1 MNGLVASS
9 RRSAGRSVRA
19 AGRVPRGLTPTALV
33 AVVGALI
40 VGIWGQQYTGSVF
53 VLAACYAIVTA
64 GMAVQIGFSQQ
75 IAFSQSVFMGVG
87 AYGVA
92 MLNSHYNMPVL
103 LATPIVLI
111 GSALVA
117 LLLGSVVTRA
127 SGLALAVATLM
138 LPLIAVGYVSGTGFL
153 GGAVGAPLPGTLW
166 PSSSAS
172 TTVALVGGGLIV
184 VVLLALAVFI
194 AARILTSDI
203 GLELFVLGVDERT
216 AAALGV
222 RTPRRKL
229 ELFVLG
235 CVFAALGGAA
245 YAGTQQFVPETLV
258 DPTAELALLIML
270 FIGGRRSVIG
280 AVIGALVIQYLQGA
294 SNWVS
299 VNILV
304 VEGLLLTVVLLV
316 DPEGLAGIVVT
327 GVAWLRARLGSFSS
341 FSFFFSSSDGWRGQP
356 AGTAVPA
363 PDGSIDSAE
372 AAALASAIGI
382 AEGTELAGDSEIT
395 GTDGIT
401 GTEGTAGAA
410 GGKRMTRTARIAAAD
425 SLHGGHPSPIPPG
438 SGRLGGGAD
447 PEATLLEVRSVFK
460 EYGGLSVLA
469 DISLALPERGLFALC
484 GPNGAGKS
492 TLLNVIGGSVPPTS
506 GQVMLNG
513 ADITKRPPNE
523 RFYQGVS
530 RTFQAVHLI
539 KGRTV
544 LDNVAVACLAS
555 HTSSIVTRIS
565 RSRLAEA
572 RDKAAS
578 ALADLGMADL
588 ADREVSSLTLET
600 QRMVELA
607 RALAPNPRLLLLD
620 EPASGLSEDQR
631 QRLAGLLTTLADRTC
646 VLLVEHDLAL
656 VAQVSERIFV
666 LSAGRLVFDGGPS
679 DFRSSPVVNTLLVG
693 T

>member
-1 MNGLVASS
+1 MNGLVTSS
-9 RRSAGRSVRA
+9 RRSAQRSALVA
-19 AGRVPRGLTPTALV
+19 SRVPRGLTPTALV
-33 AVVGALI
+33 AVVGVLF
-40 VGIWGQQYTGSVF
+40 VLVWGQQYTGSVF

-92 MLNSHYNMPVL
+92 MLNTHYNMPVL
-103 LATPIVLI
+103 LATPIVLV
-111 GSALVA
+111 GSALLA
-117 LLLGSVVTRA
+117 ILLGSVVTRA

-172 TTVALVGGGLIV
+172 TSVALVGGGLIV
-184 VVLLALAVFI
+184 IVLLALAVFI

-229 ELFVLG
+229 ELFTLG
-235 CVFAALGGAA
+235 CVFAALGGAL

-316 DPEGLAGIVVT
+316 DPEGLAGIVTT
-327 GVAWLRARLGSFSS
+327 GVAWLRARLGSAPGERVGGTGMAFPSS
-341 FSFFFSSSDGWRGQP
+341 RRRKRHTTDEADATGDAAGPADLADLADLARAAGPDRLPGTDDGDVGVGVSAASVGVGVGSASAGSRP
-356 AGTAVPA
+356 AG
-363 PDGSIDSAE
+363 D
-372 AAALASAIGI
+372 
-382 AEGTELAGDSEIT
+382 
-395 GTDGIT
+395 
-401 GTEGTAGAA
+401 
-410 GGKRMTRTARIAAAD
+410 
-425 SLHGGHPSPIPPG
+425 
-438 SGRLGGGAD
+438 GRLGGESQTA
-447 PEATLLEVRSVFK
+447 LLEIRSVFK
-460 EYGGLSVLA
+460 EYGGLSVLE
-469 DISLALPERGLFALC
+469 DISLTLPERGLFALC

-492 TLLNVIGGSVPPTS
+492 TLLNVIGGSVPPS
-506 GQVMLNG
+506 RGQVILSG
-513 ADITKRPPNE
+513 ADITRRPPHE
-523 RFYQGVS
+523 RFYQGIS
-530 RTFQAVHLI
+530 RTFQSVHLI

-555 HTSSIVTRIS
+555 HKSSIATRIA
-565 RSRLAEA
+565 RSRLDDA
-572 RDKAAS
+572 REQAS
-578 ALADLGMADL
+578 RALADLGMAHL
-588 ADREVSSLTLET
+588 AGREVSSLTLET

-620 EPASGLSEDQR
+620 EPASGLSEEQR
-631 QRLAGLLTTLADRTC
+631 QRLAGVLAAVAARTC
-646 VLLVEHDLAL
+646 VFLVEHDLAL

-666 LSAGRLVFDGGPS
+666 LAAGRLVFDGGPD

-693 T
+693 S

>member
-1 MNGLVASS
+1 MNRFLDVSS
-9 RRSAGRSVRA
+9 RAFSRTAPLSSTGV
-19 AGRVPRGLTPTALV
+19 AGRVPRASVPRGSVPTGVVLV
-33 AVVGALI
+33 AGALI
-40 VGIWGQQYTGSVF
+40 VLIYGQQYTGSVF
-53 VLAACYAIVTA
+53 VLAGCYAIVTA

-75 IAFSQSVFMGVG
+75 IAFSQSVFMGAG

-92 MLNSHYNMPVL
+92 LLNSHFNMPVL
-103 LATPIVLI
+103 LATVIVLV
-111 GSALVA
+111 GAALVA

-138 LPLIAVGYVSGTGFL
+138 LPLIAVGYVSGSGYL
-153 GGAVGAPLPGTLW
+153 GGPVGAPLTGTLW
-166 PSSSAS
+166 PSSAS
-172 TTVALVGGGLIV
+172 STAVVAVGGGLIV
-184 VVLLALAVFI
+184 VVLLALVVFI
-194 AARILTSDI
+194 ATRILNSDI

-235 CVFAALGGAA
+235 CVFAALGGAV

-258 DPTAELALLIML
+258 DSTTELALLIML

-316 DPEGLAGIVVT
+316 DPEGLAGIT
-327 GVAWLRARLGSFSS
+327 TTAVAWLRR
-341 FSFFFSSSDGWRGQP
+341 
-356 AGTAVPA
+356 
-363 PDGSIDSAE
+363 
-372 AAALASAIGI
+372 
-382 AEGTELAGDSEIT
+382 
-395 GTDGIT
+395 
-401 GTEGTAGAA
+401 
-410 GGKRMTRTARIAAAD
+410 RTSPPAAD
-425 SLHGGHPSPIPPG
+425 SATANRAGEAAEPG
-438 SGRLGGGAD
+438 ISAVGSATVGSATVDEPAGLPGIALSSVLADVDAPRGA
-447 PEATLLEVRSVFK
+447 PRTAALLEVPLLEVRSVFK
-460 EYGGLSVLA
+460 EYGGLSVLH
-469 DISLALPERGLFALC
+469 DVSLTLPERGLFGLC

-492 TLLNVIGGSVPPTS
+492 TLLNIIGGSVAPTS
-506 GQVMLNG
+506 GEVFLNG
-513 ADITKRPPNE
+513 TDITKRPPNE

-555 HTSSIVTRIS
+555 HTSSIITRIG
-565 RSRLAEA
+565 RSRLDAA
-572 RDKAAS
+572 REKAAR
-578 ALADLGMADL
+578 ALADLGMAHL
-588 ADREVSSLTLET
+588 AGREVSSLTLET

-607 RALAPNPRLLLLD
+607 RALASSPRLLLLD

-631 QRLAGLLTTLADRTC
+631 QRLAALLAVLADRTC

-666 LSAGRLVFDGGPS
+666 LSGGHLVFDGGPA
-679 DFRSSPVVNTLLVG
+679 DFRSSPVVNSLLVG
-693 T
+693 S

>member
-1 MNGLVASS
+1 
-9 RRSAGRSVRA
+9 
-19 AGRVPRGLTPTALV
+19 
-33 AVVGALI
+33 VVGAII
-40 VGIWGQQYTGSVF
+40 VLNYGLLYTGSVF
-53 VLAACYAIVTA
+53 VLSACYAIVTA

-75 IAFSQSVFMGVG
+75 IAFSQSVFFGVG

-92 MLNSHYNMPVL
+92 MLNTHAGVSVL
-103 LATPIVLI
+103 LATVIMVVAA
-111 GSALVA
+111 ALVA

-153 GGAVGAPLPGTLW
+153 GGPVGAPLSGTLW
-166 PSSSAS
+166 PGSGS
-172 TTVALVGGGLIV
+172 TTLIALGGGLIV
-184 VVLLALAVFI
+184 VVLLAAVVFV
-194 AARILTSDI
+194 ASRILSSDI

-222 RTPRRKL
+222 RTSRRKL

-235 CVFAALGGAA
+235 CGFAALGGAV
-245 YAGTQQFVPETLV
+245 YAGTQQFVPETAI
-258 DPTAELALLIML
+258 DPTTELALLIML

-299 VNILV
+299 VNILI

-316 DPEGLAGIVVT
+316 DPEGLAGIAAT
-327 GVAWLRARLGSFSS
+327 AVAWLRRKSAPGAA
-341 FSFFFSSSDGWRGQP
+341 DGAP
-356 AGTAVPA
+356 AADAQASGAGPEA
-363 PDGSIDSAE
+363 PD
-372 AAALASAIGI
+372 
-382 AEGTELAGDSEIT
+382 ELAGRSLSGVLADSRPAE
-395 GTDGIT
+395 
-401 GTEGTAGAA
+401 GAA
-410 GGKRMTRTARIAAAD
+410 GRAGPA
-425 SLHGGHPSPIPPG
+425 G
-438 SGRLGGGAD
+438 
-447 PEATLLEVRSVFK
+447 ATLLEVRSVFK
-460 EYGGLSVLA
+460 EYGGLSVLH
-469 DISLALPERGLFALC
+469 DVSLALPERGLFGLC

-492 TLLNVIGGSVPPTS
+492 TLLNVIGGSVPPSS
-506 GQVMLNG
+506 GEVILSG
-513 ADITKRPPNE
+513 TDITKRPPNE

-555 HTSSIVTRIS
+555 HTASIVTRIG
-565 RSRLAEA
+565 RSRLGAA
-572 RDKAAS
+572 RAQAART
-578 ALADLGMADL
+578 LADLGMADL

-607 RALAPNPRLLLLD
+607 RALAPSPRLLLLD

-631 QRLAGLLTTLADRTC
+631 QRLAALLASIADRTC

-666 LSAGRLVFDGGPS
+666 LSGGHLVFDGGPA
-679 DFRSSPVVNTLLVG
+679 DFRSSPVVNSLLVG
-693 T
+693 S

>member
-1 MNGLVASS
+1 MNRFLAVSS
-9 RRSAGRSVRA
+9 RAFSRTSPLSSSGV
-19 AGRVPRGLTPTALV
+19 AGRVPRGGVPTGVVIV
-33 AVVGALI
+33 AGALI
-40 VGIWGQQYTGSVF
+40 VLIYGQQYTGSVF
-53 VLAACYAIVTA
+53 VLAGCYAIVTA

-92 MLNSHYNMPVL
+92 LLNTHFNMPVL
-103 LATPIVLI
+103 VATVIVLV

-138 LPLIAVGYVSGTGFL
+138 LPLIAVGYVSGSGYL
-153 GGAVGAPLPGTLW
+153 GGAVGAPLTGTLW
-166 PSSSAS
+166 PSSAS
-172 TTVALVGGGLIV
+172 STAVIEVGGGLIV

-194 AARILTSDI
+194 ASRILSSDI

-235 CVFAALGGAA
+235 CVFAALGGAV

-258 DPTAELALLIML
+258 DSTTELALLIML

-280 AVIGALVIQYLQGA
+280 AVVGALVIQYLQGA

-304 VEGLLLTVVLLV
+304 VEGVLLTVVLLV
-316 DPEGLAGIVVT
+316 DPEGLAGIATT
-327 GVAWLRARLGSFSS
+327 GVTWLRRKISP
-341 FSFFFSSSDGWRGQP
+341 P
-356 AGTAVPA
+356 AGDGAGEVAEAVTAAAGAPGGLPGIALSSVLAGSDATGERAVPRA
-363 PDGSIDSAE
+363 
-372 AAALASAIGI
+372 
-382 AEGTELAGDSEIT
+382 
-395 GTDGIT
+395 
-401 GTEGTAGAA
+401 
-410 GGKRMTRTARIAAAD
+410 
-425 SLHGGHPSPIPPG
+425 
-438 SGRLGGGAD
+438 
-447 PEATLLEVRSVFK
+447 ATLLEVRSVFK
-460 EYGGLSVLA
+460 EYGGLSVLH
-469 DISLALPERGLFALC
+469 DVSITLPERGLFGLC

-492 TLLNVIGGSVPPTS
+492 TLLNIIGGSVAPTA
-506 GQVMLNG
+506 GEVILDG
-513 ADITKRPPNE
+513 TDITKRPPNE
-523 RFYQGVS
+523 RFYQGIS

-555 HTSSIVTRIS
+555 HKSSIVTRIG
-565 RSRLAEA
+565 RSRLDAA
-572 RDKAAS
+572 REKAAR
-578 ALADLGMADL
+578 ALADLGMAHL

-607 RALAPNPRLLLLD
+607 RALASGPRLLLLD

-631 QRLAGLLTTLADRTC
+631 QRLAALLAALADRTC

-666 LSAGRLVFDGGPS
+666 LSGGRLVFDGGPA
-679 DFRSSPVVNTLLVG
+679 DFRSSPVVNSLLVG
-693 T
+693 S

>member
-1 MNGLVASS
+1 VSELLPVSAGTAPP
-9 RRSAGRSVRA
+9 RSASGFASRFPGRFMGLTA
-19 AGRVPRGLTPTALV
+19 RVPRGLTPTTVVVV
-33 AVVGALI
+33 AGALI
-40 VGIWGQQYTGSVF
+40 VLIYGQQYTGSVF

-92 MLNSHYNMPVL
+92 MLNTHYNMSVL
-103 LATPIVLI
+103 VATPIVLV
-111 GSALVA
+111 GSAVA
-117 LLLGSVVTRA
+117 ALILGSVVTRA

-138 LPLIAVGYVSGTGFL
+138 LPLIAVGYVSGSGFL
-153 GGAVGAPLPGTLW
+153 GGAVGAPLTGTLW

-172 TTVALVGGGLIV
+172 TAVTLVGGGLIV
-184 VVLLALAVFI
+184 VAFLALAVFV
-194 AARILTSDI
+194 ASRILASDI

-280 AVIGALVIQYLQGA
+280 AVIGALIIQYLQGA
-294 SNWVS
+294 WNWVS

-304 VEGLLLTVVLLV
+304 VEGVLLTVVLLT
-316 DPEGLAGIVVT
+316 DPEGLAGIVTT
-327 GVAWLRARLGSFSS
+327 GTKWISARLRAG
-341 FSFFFSSSDGWRGQP
+341 GVVPG
-356 AGTAVPA
+356 AGAVGMAATTTATTPVVAAVPPA
-363 PDGSIDSAE
+363 VEDAV
-372 AAALASAIGI
+372 
-382 AEGTELAGDSEIT
+382 
-395 GTDGIT
+395 
-401 GTEGTAGAA
+401 AGAA
-410 GGKRMTRTARIAAAD
+410 VATAGVATAGVATGATGSAGTSR
-425 SLHGGHPSPIPPG
+425 SP
-438 SGRLGGGAD
+438 
-447 PEATLLEVRSVFK
+447 LLEVRGVSK
-460 EYGGLSVLA
+460 EYGGLAVLQ
-469 DISLALPERGLFALC
+469 DVTLALPERGLFALC
-484 GPNGAGKS
+484 GPNGAGKT
-492 TLLNVIGGSVPPTS
+492 TLLNVIGGSVPPS
-506 GQVMLNG
+506 RGQVLLSG
-513 ADITKRPPNE
+513 ADITRRPPHE
-523 RFYQGVS
+523 RFYEGIS

-544 LDNVAVACLAS
+544 LDNVAVSCLTS
-555 HTSSIVTRIS
+555 TTSSIVTRVT
-565 RSRLAEA
+565 RSRLEDA
-572 RDKAAS
+572 RRKAAH
-578 ALADLGMADL
+578 ALADLGMTDL
-588 ADREVSSLTLET
+588 AEREVSSLTLET

-607 RALAPNPRLLLLD
+607 RALAPGPRLLLLD

-631 QRLAGLLTTLADRTC
+631 QRLAVLLTTLAERTC

-666 LSAGRLVFDGGPS
+666 LSGGQLVFDGGPA
-679 DFRSSPVVNTLLVG
+679 DFRSSPVVNSLLVG
-693 T
+693 S

>member
-1 MNGLVASS
+1 MNRFLAVSS
-9 RRSAGRSVRA
+9 RAFSRTSPLSSSGV
-19 AGRVPRGLTPTALV
+19 AGRVPRGGVPTGVVIV
-33 AVVGALI
+33 AGALI
-40 VGIWGQQYTGSVF
+40 VLIYGQQYTGSVF
-53 VLAACYAIVTA
+53 VLAGCYAIVTA

-92 MLNSHYNMPVL
+92 LLNTHFNMPVL
-103 LATPIVLI
+103 LATVIVLV

-138 LPLIAVGYVSGTGFL
+138 LPLIAVGYVSGSGYL
-153 GGAVGAPLPGTLW
+153 GGAVGAPLTGTLW
-166 PSSSAS
+166 PSSAS
-172 TTVALVGGGLIV
+172 STAVIEVGGGLIV

-194 AARILTSDI
+194 ASRILSSDI

-235 CVFAALGGAA
+235 CVFAALGGAV

-258 DPTAELALLIML
+258 DSTTELALLIML

-280 AVIGALVIQYLQGA
+280 AVVGALVIQYLQGA

-304 VEGLLLTVVLLV
+304 VEGVLLTVVLLV
-316 DPEGLAGIVVT
+316 DPEGLAGIATT
-327 GVAWLRARLGSFSS
+327 GVTWLRRKISP
-341 FSFFFSSSDGWRGQP
+341 P
-356 AGTAVPA
+356 AGDGAGEVAEAVTAAAGAPGGLPGIALSSVLAGSDATGERAVPRA
-363 PDGSIDSAE
+363 
-372 AAALASAIGI
+372 
-382 AEGTELAGDSEIT
+382 
-395 GTDGIT
+395 
-401 GTEGTAGAA
+401 
-410 GGKRMTRTARIAAAD
+410 
-425 SLHGGHPSPIPPG
+425 
-438 SGRLGGGAD
+438 
-447 PEATLLEVRSVFK
+447 ATLLEVRSVFK
-460 EYGGLSVLA
+460 EYGGLSVLH
-469 DISLALPERGLFALC
+469 DVSITLPERGLFGLC

-492 TLLNVIGGSVPPTS
+492 TLLNIIGGSVAPTA
-506 GQVMLNG
+506 GEVILDG
-513 ADITKRPPNE
+513 TDITKRPPNE
-523 RFYQGVS
+523 RFYQGIS

-555 HTSSIVTRIS
+555 HKSSIVTRIG
-565 RSRLAEA
+565 RSRLDAA
-572 RDKAAS
+572 REKAAR
-578 ALADLGMADL
+578 ALADLGMAHL

-607 RALAPNPRLLLLD
+607 RALASGPRLLLLD

-631 QRLAGLLTTLADRTC
+631 QRLAALLAALADRTC

-666 LSAGRLVFDGGPS
+666 LSGGRLVFDGGPA
-679 DFRSSPVVNTLLVG
+679 DFRSSPVVNSLLVG
-693 T
+693 S

>member
-1 MNGLVASS
+1 MNQFLAASS
-9 RRSAGRSVRA
+9 RASSWASSLASSRVS
-19 AGRVPRGLTPTALV
+19 GRVPRGGVPTTVVVV
-33 AVVGALI
+33 AGALI
-40 VGIWGQQYTGSVF
+40 VLIYGQQYTGSVF

-92 MLNSHYNMPVL
+92 LLNTDYNMSVL
-103 LATPIVLI
+103 VATPIVVV
-111 GSALVA
+111 GSALAA

-138 LPLIAVGYVSGTGFL
+138 LPLIAVGYVSGSGYL
-153 GGAVGAPLPGTLW
+153 GGPVGAPLTGTLW
-166 PSSSAS
+166 PSSSS
-172 TTVALVGGGLIV
+172 TAVVAIGGGLIV
-184 VVLLALAVFI
+184 VALLALVVFI
-194 AARILTSDI
+194 AARILSSDI

-235 CVFAALGGAA
+235 CVFAALGGAV
-245 YAGTQQFVPETLV
+245 YAGTEQFVPETLV

-316 DPEGLAGIVVT
+316 DPEGLAGIVAT
-327 GVAWLRARLGSFSS
+327 GVAWLRRKASPTAGDGEGVPARTAGPARTGAAVADTVTEIPDISLSS
-341 FSFFFSSSDGWRGQP
+341 VLADNS
-356 AGTAVPA
+356 AAAVPA
-363 PDGSIDSAE
+363 DS
-372 AAALASAIGI
+372 
-382 AEGTELAGDSEIT
+382 
-395 GTDGIT
+395 
-401 GTEGTAGAA
+401 
-410 GGKRMTRTARIAAAD
+410 RTT
-425 SLHGGHPSPIPPG
+425 
-438 SGRLGGGAD
+438 
-447 PEATLLEVRSVFK
+447 TLLEVRSVFK
-460 EYGGLSVLA
+460 EYGGLSVLH
-469 DISLALPERGLFALC
+469 DVTLTLPERGLFGLC
-484 GPNGAGKS
+484 GPNGAGKT
-492 TLLNVIGGSVPPTS
+492 TLLNVIGGSVPPSS
-506 GQVMLNG
+506 GEVILSGTN
-513 ADITKRPPNE
+513 ITKRPPHE
-523 RFYQGVS
+523 RFQQGIS

-539 KGRTV
+539 KDRTV
-544 LDNVAVACLAS
+544 LDNVAVACLTS
-555 HTSSIVTRIS
+555 HTSSIVTRIG
-565 RSRLAEA
+565 RSRLDAA
-572 RDKAAS
+572 RAKAS
-578 ALADLGMADL
+578 QTLADLGMAHL
-588 ADREVSSLTLET
+588 ASREVSSLTLET

-620 EPASGLSEDQR
+620 EPASGLSEEQR
-631 QRLAGLLTTLADRTC
+631 QRLAALLTTLADRTC

-666 LSAGRLVFDGGPS
+666 LSAGRLVFDGGPA
-679 DFRSSPVVNTLLVG
+679 DFRSSPVVNSLLVG
-693 T
+693 S

>member
-1 MNGLVASS
+1 MNRLQAVSS
-9 RRSAGRSVRA
+9 RAFSRTSSLSTPLSSTGA
-19 AGRVPRGLTPTALV
+19 AGRVPRGGVPTGVVIV
-33 AVVGALI
+33 AGALI
-40 VGIWGQQYTGSVF
+40 VLIYGQQYTGSVF
-53 VLAACYAIVTA
+53 VLAGCYAIVTA

-92 MLNSHYNMPVL
+92 MLNTHFNLPVL
-103 LATPIVLI
+103 LATVIVLV
-111 GSALVA
+111 GTALAA

-138 LPLIAVGYVSGTGFL
+138 LPLIAVGYVSASGYL
-153 GGAVGAPLPGTLW
+153 GGAVGAPLTGTLW
-166 PSSSAS
+166 PSSAS
-172 TTVALVGGGLIV
+172 STAVIAVGGGLIV
-184 VVLLALAVFI
+184 VALLALVVFI
-194 AARILTSDI
+194 ATRILSSDI

-235 CVFAALGGAA
+235 CVFAALGGAV

-258 DPTAELALLIML
+258 DSTTELALLIML

-316 DPEGLAGIVVT
+316 DPEGLAGILST
-327 GVAWLRARLGSFSS
+327 AAAWLRRKTS
-341 FSFFFSSSDGWRGQP
+341 
-356 AGTAVPA
+356 PA
-363 PDGSIDSAE
+363 PGGGE
-372 AAALASAIGI
+372 APA
-382 AEGTELAGDSEIT
+382 
-395 GTDGIT
+395 
-401 GTEGTAGAA
+401 
-410 GGKRMTRTARIAAAD
+410 AAAD
-425 SLHGGHPSPIPPG
+425 GAAAGAV
-438 SGRLGGGAD
+438 SGLGLSGAALSGAVSSDVVSSGGALSGLALSGGRGD
-447 PEATLLEVRSVFK
+447 GGTAAGSPATPLLEVRGVFK
-460 EYGGLSVLA
+460 EYGGLSVLD
-469 DISLALPERGLFALC
+469 DITLALPERGLFALC

-492 TLLNVIGGSVPPTS
+492 TLLNVIGGSVVPSAGEVILDGT
-506 GQVMLNG
+506 
-513 ADITKRPPNE
+513 DITRRPPNE

-555 HTSSIVTRIS
+555 HTSSIVTRIG
-565 RSRLAEA
+565 RSRLDAA
-572 RDKAAS
+572 REKALRT
-578 ALADLGMADL
+578 LADLGMARL
-588 ADREVSSLTLET
+588 AGREVSSLTLET

-607 RALAPNPRLLLLD
+607 RALASGPRLLLLD

-631 QRLAGLLTTLADRTC
+631 QRLAVLLATLADRTC

-666 LSAGRLVFDGGPS
+666 LSAGRLVFDGGPA
-679 DFRSSPVVNTLLVG
+679 DFRSSPVVNSLLVG
-693 T
+693 S

>member
-1 MNGLVASS
+1 MNALVTSS
-9 RRSAGRSVRA
+9 RRSARRSALVA
-19 AGRVPRGLTPTALV
+19 SRVPRGLTPTAVV
-33 AVVGALI
+33 AVVGVVFVL
-40 VGIWGQQYTGSVF
+40 IWGQQYAGSVF

-92 MLNSHYNMPVL
+92 MLNTHYNLPVL
-103 LATPIVLI
+103 LATPIVLV
-111 GSALVA
+111 GSALLA
-117 LLLGSVVTRA
+117 ILLGSVVTRA

-172 TTVALVGGGLIV
+172 TSVALIGGGLIV
-184 VVLLALAVFI
+184 IALLALAVFV
-194 AARILTSDI
+194 AARILTSDV

-235 CVFAALGGAA
+235 CVFAALGGAV

-316 DPEGLAGIVVT
+316 DPEGLAGIVT
-327 GVAWLRARLGSFSS
+327 TAISWARTRLGSGPADRRGPSGSS
-341 FSFFFSSSDGWRGQP
+341 GETGVPEALDALDALDAPDAAAEPADLAGLADLARAAEPAGLLAAVGDAGPGQP
-356 AGTAVPA
+356 T
-363 PDGSIDSAE
+363 
-372 AAALASAIGI
+372 AAL
-382 AEGTELAGDSEIT
+382 LEI
-395 GTDGIT
+395 
-401 GTEGTAGAA
+401 
-410 GGKRMTRTARIAAAD
+410 
-425 SLHGGHPSPIPPG
+425 
-438 SGRLGGGAD
+438 
-447 PEATLLEVRSVFK
+447 RSVFK
-460 EYGGLSVLA
+460 EYGGLSVLE
-469 DISLALPERGLFALC
+469 DVSLTLPEHGLFALC

-492 TLLNVIGGSVPPTS
+492 TLLNVIGGSVPPS
-506 GQVMLNG
+506 RGQVVLNG
-513 ADITKRPPNE
+513 ADITRRPPHE
-523 RFYQGVS
+523 RFYLGIS
-530 RTFQAVHLI
+530 RTFQSVHLI

-555 HTSSIVTRIS
+555 NQSSITTRIV
-565 RSRLAEA
+565 RSRLDQA
-572 RDKAAS
+572 RAQAART
-578 ALADLGMADL
+578 LADLGMEHL
-588 ADREVSSLTLET
+588 ADREVSSLTLES

-607 RALAPNPRLLLLD
+607 RALAPRPRLLLLD
-620 EPASGLSEDQR
+620 EPASGLSEEQR
-631 QRLAGLLTTLADRTC
+631 QRLAVVLSTLASRTC
-646 VLLVEHDLAL
+646 VFLVEHDLAL

-666 LSAGRLVFDGGPS
+666 LSAGRVVFDGGPA
-679 DFRSSPVVNTLLVG
+679 DFRSSPVVNSLLVG
-693 T
+693 S

>member
-1 MNGLVASS
+1 
-9 RRSAGRSVRA
+9 
-19 AGRVPRGLTPTALV
+19 
-33 AVVGALI
+33 
-40 VGIWGQQYTGSVF
+40 
-53 VLAACYAIVTA
+53 
-64 GMAVQIGFSQQ
+64 
-75 IAFSQSVFMGVG
+75 
-87 AYGVA
+87 
-92 MLNSHYNMPVL
+92 MLNTHFNMSVL
-103 LATPIVLI
+103 LATVIMMA
-111 GSALVA
+111 GAALAA

-138 LPLIAVGYVSGTGFL
+138 LPLIAVGYVSASGYL
-153 GGAVGAPLPGTLW
+153 GGAVGAPLIGTLW

-172 TTVALVGGGLIV
+172 TAVTAVGGGIIV
-184 VVLLALAVFI
+184 VVLLAAAVFV
-194 AARILTSDI
+194 AARILNSDI

-235 CVFAALGGAA
+235 CVFAALGGAV
-245 YAGTQQFVPETLV
+245 YAGTQQFVPETVV
-258 DPTAELALLIML
+258 DPTTELALLIML

-304 VEGLLLTVVLLV
+304 VEGVLLTVVLLV
-316 DPEGLAGIVVT
+316 DPEGLAGIT
-327 GVAWLRARLGSFSS
+327 ATAVAWLRRKTS
-341 FSFFFSSSDGWRGQP
+341 P
-356 AGTAVPA
+356 AGA
-363 PDGSIDSAE
+363 DGTVAE
-372 AAALASAIGI
+372 ALPEAPAVTPGISLSSVLADSGATAA
-382 AEGTELAGDSEIT
+382 
-395 GTDGIT
+395 
-401 GTEGTAGAA
+401 
-410 GGKRMTRTARIAAAD
+410 RAAD
-425 SLHGGHPSPIPPG
+425 P
-438 SGRLGGGAD
+438 RA
-447 PEATLLEVRSVFK
+447 ATLLEVRGVYK
-460 EYGGLSVLA
+460 EYGGLSVLH
-469 DISLALPERGLFALC
+469 DVTLALPERGLFGLC

-492 TLLNVIGGSVPPTS
+492 TLLNIIGGSVAPSAGEVILS
-506 GQVMLNG
+506 GT
-513 ADITKRPPNE
+513 DITRRPPNE

-555 HTSSIVTRIS
+555 HNSSIVTRIG
-565 RSRLAEA
+565 RSRLDAA
-572 RDKAAS
+572 RAQAART
-578 ALADLGMADL
+578 LADLGMADL

-607 RALAPNPRLLLLD
+607 RALAPSPRLLLLD

-631 QRLAGLLTTLADRTC
+631 QRLAALLATIADRTC

-666 LSAGRLVFDGGPS
+666 LSGGHLVFDGGPA
-679 DFRSSPVVNTLLVG
+679 DFRSSPVVNSLLVG
-693 T
+693 S

>member
-1 MNGLVASS
+1 MNQFLAASSRAFQWSSAVASS
-9 RRSAGRSVRA
+9 RA
-19 AGRVPRGLTPTALV
+19 AGRVPRGGVPTAIVLV
-33 AVVGALI
+33 AGAII
-40 VGIWGQQYTGSVF
+40 VLNYGLLYTGSVF
-53 VLAACYAIVTA
+53 VLSACYAIVTA

-75 IAFSQSVFMGVG
+75 IAFSQSVFFGVG

-92 MLNSHYNMPVL
+92 MLNTHYNISVL
-103 LATPIVLI
+103 LAGVIMVVAA
-111 GSALVA
+111 ALVA

-153 GGAVGAPLPGTLW
+153 GGPVGAPLNGTLW
-166 PSSSAS
+166 PGSGS
-172 TTVALVGGGLIV
+172 TTLIALGGGLIV
-184 VVLLALAVFI
+184 VVLLAAVVFI
-194 AARILTSDI
+194 ASRILSSDI

-216 AAALGV
+216 AASLGV

-235 CVFAALGGAA
+235 CVFAALGGVV
-245 YAGTQQFVPETLV
+245 YAGTQQFVPETVV
-258 DPTAELALLIML
+258 DPTTELALLIML

-299 VNILV
+299 VNILI

-316 DPEGLAGIVVT
+316 DPEGLAGITAT
-327 GVAWLRARLGSFSS
+327 GVAWLRRKTS
-341 FSFFFSSSDGWRGQP
+341 P
-356 AGTAVPA
+356 
-363 PDGSIDSAE
+363 
-372 AAALASAIGI
+372 
-382 AEGTELAGDSEIT
+382 
-395 GTDGIT
+395 
-401 GTEGTAGAA
+401 AGAA
-410 GGKRMTRTARIAAAD
+410 GTVAEALPEAPAVTPDISLSSVLADSGATAARAAD
-425 SLHGGHPSPIPPG
+425 P
-438 SGRLGGGAD
+438 RA
-447 PEATLLEVRSVFK
+447 ATLLEVRGVYK
-460 EYGGLSVLA
+460 EYGGLSVLH
-469 DISLALPERGLFALC
+469 DVTLALPERGLFGLC

-492 TLLNVIGGSVPPTS
+492 TLLNIIGGSVAPSAGEVILS
-506 GQVMLNG
+506 GT
-513 ADITKRPPNE
+513 DITRRPPNE

-555 HTSSIVTRIS
+555 HTASIVTRIG
-565 RSRLAEA
+565 RSRLGAA
-572 RDKAAS
+572 RAQAART
-578 ALADLGMADL
+578 LADLGMADL

-607 RALAPNPRLLLLD
+607 RALAPSPRLLLLD

-631 QRLAGLLTTLADRTC
+631 QRLAALLATIADRTC

-666 LSAGRLVFDGGPS
+666 LSGGHLVFDGGPA
-679 DFRSSPVVNTLLVG
+679 DFRSSPVVNSLLVG
-693 T
+693 S

>member
-9 RRSAGRSVRA
+9 RRSAKRSARA
-19 AGRVPRGLTPTALV
+19 AARVPRGLTPTALV
-33 AVVGALI
+33 AVVGGLF
-40 VGIWGQQYTGSVF
+40 VLIWGQQYAGSVF

-103 LATPIVLI
+103 LATPIVLV

-184 VVLLALAVFI
+184 IALLALAVFI
-194 AARILTSDI
+194 SARILTSDI

-316 DPEGLAGIVVT
+316 DPEGLAGITAT
-327 GVAWLRARLGSFSS
+327 GVAWLRARLGSSS
-341 FSFFFSSSDGWRGQP
+341 RLG
-356 AGTAVPA
+356 GTTRPPKPPW
-363 PDGSIDSAE
+363 PDGRPSRPGGIEVPVPDGAADSAE
-372 AAALASAIGI
+372 AAVLAGAIGL
-382 AEGTELAGDSEIT
+382 AEGTELANDTEIT
-395 GTDGIT
+395 GIT
-401 GTEGTAGAA
+401 ATGGTGRA
-410 GGKRMTRTARIAAAD
+410 KRTARITAGD
-425 SLHGGHPSPIPPG
+425 
-438 SGRLGGGAD
+438 SGRLGGG
-447 PEATLLEVRSVFK
+447 EATEAALLEVRSVFK

-469 DISLALPERGLFALC
+469 DITLALPERGLFALC
-484 GPNGAGKS
+484 GPNGAGKT

-506 GQVMLNG
+506 GQVMLDG
-513 ADITKRPPNE
+513 TDITKRPPNE
-523 RFYQGVS
+523 RFYRGVS

-565 RSRLAEA
+565 RSRLDEA
-572 RDKAAS
+572 REKAAS

-588 ADREVSSLTLET
+588 AGREVSSLTLET

-620 EPASGLSEDQR
+620 EPASGLSEEQR
-631 QRLAGLLTTLADRTC
+631 QRLAGLLAALADRTC

-693 T
+693 S

>member
-1 MNGLVASS
+1 MNALLAASS
-9 RRSAGRSVRA
+9 RATSWATALSSSPA
-19 AGRVPRGLTPTALV
+19 ARRVPRGGVPTAVVLV
-33 AVVGALI
+33 AGALI
-40 VGIWGQQYTGSVF
+40 VLAYGQQYTGSVF
-53 VLAACYAIVTA
+53 VLSATYAIVTA

-75 IAFSQSVFMGVG
+75 IAFSQSVFFGVG

-92 MLNSHYNMPVL
+92 MLNTHLNMSVL
-103 LATPIVLI
+103 LATVIMVV
-111 GSALVA
+111 GAALAA

-153 GGAVGAPLPGTLW
+153 GGPVGAPLTGTLW
-166 PSSSAS
+166 PSSASSAA
-172 TTVALVGGGLIV
+172 VATVGGGLIV
-184 VVLLALAVFI
+184 IVVLTLVVFI
-194 AARILTSDI
+194 CARILSSDI

-235 CVFAALGGAA
+235 CVFAALGGAV
-245 YAGTQQFVPETLV
+245 YAGTQQFVPETVV
-258 DPTAELALLIML
+258 DPTTELALLIML

-299 VNILV
+299 VNILI
-304 VEGLLLTVVLLV
+304 VEGVLLTVVLLV
-316 DPEGLAGIVVT
+316 DPEGLAGIAAT
-327 GVAWLRARLGSFSS
+327 GIAWLRRKTS
-341 FSFFFSSSDGWRGQP
+341 P
-356 AGTAVPA
+356 ASGVAAQAAT
-363 PDGSIDSAE
+363 E
-372 AAALASAIGI
+372 AAADAQP
-382 AEGTELAGDSEIT
+382 E
-395 GTDGIT
+395 
-401 GTEGTAGAA
+401 
-410 GGKRMTRTARIAAAD
+410 AAAVTQGISLSSVLAD
-425 SLHGGHPSPIPPG
+425 SGATAA
-438 SGRLGGGAD
+438 RAAD
-447 PEATLLEVRSVFK
+447 PQAATLLEVRGVFK
-460 EYGGLSVLA
+460 EYGGLSVLH
-469 DISLALPERGLFALC
+469 DVTLSLPERGLFGLC

-492 TLLNVIGGSVPPTS
+492 TLLNIIGGSVAPS
-506 GQVMLNG
+506 AGEVILSG

-555 HTSSIVTRIS
+555 HTASIVTRIG
-565 RSRLAEA
+565 RSRLDAA
-572 RDKAAS
+572 RAKAART
-578 ALADLGMADL
+578 LADLGMADL

-607 RALAPNPRLLLLD
+607 RALAPSPRLLLLD
-620 EPASGLSEDQR
+620 EPASGLSEEQR
-631 QRLAGLLTTLADRTC
+631 QRLAALLTTIADRTC

-666 LSAGRLVFDGGPS
+666 LSGGHLVFSGGPA
-679 DFRSSPVVNTLLVG
+679 DFRSSPVVNSLLVG
-693 T
+693 S

>member
-1 MNGLVASS
+1 MSRLLAASS
-9 RRSAGRSVRA
+9 RASSLMSSSPVSR
-19 AGRVPRGLTPTALV
+19 RVPRGGVPTAVIGVAGAVIVLV
-33 AVVGALI
+33 Y
-40 VGIWGQQYTGSVF
+40 GQQYAGSVF
-53 VLAACYAIVTA
+53 VLSACYAIVTA

-75 IAFSQSVFMGVG
+75 IAFSQSVFMGAG

-92 MLNSHYNMPVL
+92 MLNTHFNMPVL
-103 LATPIVLI
+103 LATLVVVAAT
-111 GSALVA
+111 ALVA

-138 LPLIAVGYVSGTGFL
+138 LPLIAVGYVSASGYL
-153 GGAVGAPLPGTLW
+153 GGAVGAPLTGTLW
-166 PSSSAS
+166 PSSASSAA
-172 TTVALVGGGLIV
+172 VATVGGGLIV
-184 VVLLALAVFI
+184 VALLALVVFI
-194 AARILTSDI
+194 AARVLSSDI

-235 CVFAALGGAA
+235 SVFAALGGAV

-258 DPTAELALLIML
+258 DSTAELGLLIML
-270 FIGGRRSVIG
+270 FIGGRRSVTG

-316 DPEGLAGIVVT
+316 DPEGLAGIVTSAV
-327 GVAWLRARLGSFSS
+327 ARLG
-341 FSFFFSSSDGWRGQP
+341 RRPQAP
-356 AGTAVPA
+356 ARSGPA
-363 PDGSIDSAE
+363 PEAAPGSTAGPVAE
-372 AAALASAIGI
+372 AAG
-382 AEGTELAGDSEIT
+382 AGDGMADT
-395 GTDGIT
+395 PLPGLLVDGVA
-401 GTEGTAGAA
+401 TAE
-410 GGKRMTRTARIAAAD
+410 
-425 SLHGGHPSPIPPG
+425 PIVP
-438 SGRLGGGAD
+438 RD
-447 PEATLLEVRSVFK
+447 VTLLEVRGVSK
-460 EYGGLSVLA
+460 EYGGLSVLR
-469 DISLALPERGLFALC
+469 DVTIALPERGLFALC

-492 TLLNVIGGSVPPTS
+492 TLLNVIGGSVPPSAGEVVLS
-506 GQVMLNG
+506 GT
-513 ADITKRPPNE
+513 DITRQPPHE
-523 RFYQGVS
+523 RFHQGIS

-555 HTSSIVTRIS
+555 HTSSIVTRFG
-565 RSRLAEA
+565 RSQLQAA
-572 RDKAAS
+572 RDKATRT
-578 ALADLGMADL
+578 LAGLGMAHL

-607 RALAPNPRLLLLD
+607 RALAPGPRLLLLD
-620 EPASGLSEDQR
+620 EPASGLSQEQR
-631 QRLAGLLTTLADRTC
+631 QRLAALLVTIAEGTC

-666 LSAGRLVFDGGPS
+666 LSGGRLVFDGGPA
-679 DFRSSPVVNTLLVG
+679 DFRSSPVVNSLLVG
-693 T
+693 S

>member
-1 MNGLVASS
+1 MNALVTSS
-9 RRSAGRSVRA
+9 RRSARRSALVA
-19 AGRVPRGLTPTALV
+19 SRVPRGLTPTAVV
-33 AVVGALI
+33 AVVGVVFVL
-40 VGIWGQQYTGSVF
+40 IWGQQYAGSVF

-92 MLNSHYNMPVL
+92 MLNTHYNLPVL
-103 LATPIVLI
+103 LATPIVLV
-111 GSALVA
+111 GSALLA
-117 LLLGSVVTRA
+117 ILLGSVVTRA

-172 TTVALVGGGLIV
+172 TSVALIGGGLIV
-184 VVLLALAVFI
+184 IALLALAVFV
-194 AARILTSDI
+194 AARILTSDV

-235 CVFAALGGAA
+235 CVFAALGGAV

-316 DPEGLAGIVVT
+316 DPEGLAGIVTT
-327 GVAWLRARLGSFSS
+327 GVSRLRARLGSAPSEGLGGARLSEPSS
-341 FSFFFSSSDGWRGQP
+341 PRRKRQ
-356 AGTAVPA
+356 T
-363 PDGSIDSAE
+363 PDEVDSAE
-372 AAALASAIGI
+372 PVDL
-382 AEGTELAGDSEIT
+382 
-395 GTDGIT
+395 
-401 GTEGTAGAA
+401 
-410 GGKRMTRTARIAAAD
+410 
-425 SLHGGHPSPIPPG
+425 
-438 SGRLGGGAD
+438 AD
-447 PEATLLEVRSVFK
+447 PALLEIRSVFK
-460 EYGGLSVLA
+460 EYGGLSVLE
-469 DISLALPERGLFALC
+469 DVSLTLPERGLFALC

-492 TLLNVIGGSVPPTS
+492 TLLNVIGGSVPPS
-506 GQVMLNG
+506 QGQVILSG
-513 ADITKRPPNE
+513 ADITRRPPHE
-523 RFYQGVS
+523 RFYQGIS
-530 RTFQAVHLI
+530 RTFQSVHLI

-555 HTSSIVTRIS
+555 HKSSIATRIA
-565 RSRLAEA
+565 RSRLDDA
-572 RDKAAS
+572 REQAS
-578 ALADLGMADL
+578 RALADLGMAHL
-588 ADREVSSLTLET
+588 AGREVSSLTLET

-631 QRLAGLLTTLADRTC
+631 QRLAGVLAAVATRTC

-666 LSAGRLVFDGGPS
+666 LAAGRLVFDGGPE

-693 T
+693 S